1 MQSTSYSGSPNKTE
15 KLAKRM
21 VEIAAMNGMV
31 NEVPPVPRLIM
42 GTHHDRRYWKKKGIS
57 DIENRCTDA

>member
-31 NEVPPVPRLIM
+31 NNEVPPVPRLIM
-42 GTHHDRRYWKKKGIS
+42 GTHHDRRY
-57 DIENRCTDA
+57 